1 MIMITL
7 KPPKTSG
14 KARKSKT
21 KHKTR
26 TRRHANNAGN
36 PPGPSPIAPRDK
48 ISHSGE
54 PLTGLGGTRHAAR
67 RVWEAQARRATRLG
81 GTSAPRDSR
90 RGQKHVVTS
99 QRATRDVFEPAANLG
114 EHKNRSEG
122 FPQTGYFIPGRDGT
136 GAWLISG
143 VVRVTACAPFEVFGT
158 FWSCRSFWL

>member
-54 PLTGLGGTRHAAR
+54 PLTRLGGTRRAAR

-99 QRATRDVFEPAANLG
+99 QRATRDVFEPAANLALPG
-114 EHKNRSEG
+114 GSSEG
-122 FPQTGYFIPGRDGT
+122 CVPLGFPCVPLAFP
-136 GAWLISG
+136 L
-143 VVRVTACAPFEVFGT
+143 
-158 FWSCRSFWL
+158 RST